1 MGRGSVV
8 IPEHCGVTD
17 EEAVDIGLCY
27 GWISGQRKYF
37 DEVCFLQKYMSRRP
51 RSGWSQ
57 VNVAKVEELSA
68 PARMRPSGIAE
79 VEAAKSEAGRR
90 VRSSDR
96 WGCPAD
102 LDPGRSWVTPIS
114 LSHVRV

>member
-27 GWISGQRKYF
+27 GWITGQRKYF
-37 DEVCFLQKYMSRRP
+37 DELYFLQKYASRQP
-51 RSGWSQ
+51 RSGRSQ

-68 PARMRPSGIAE
+68 PGRMRPSGIAE
-79 VEAAKSEAGRR
+79 VEAA
-90 VRSSDR
+90 RSKGGEPR
-96 WGCPAD
+96 EK
-102 LDPGRSWVTPIS
+102 LE
-114 LSHVRV
+114 

>member
-17 EEAVDIGLCY
+17 EEAVDISLCY

-37 DEVCFLQKYMSRRP
+37 DEVYFLQKYMSRQP

-57 VNVAKVEELSA
+57 VNVVKVEELS
-68 PARMRPSGIAE
+68 PRG
-79 VEAAKSEAGRR
+79 GRR

-96 WGCPAD
+96 WGCPAG
-102 LDPGRSWVTPIS
+102 LDPGAAGSRPYP
-114 LSHVRV
+114 SHT